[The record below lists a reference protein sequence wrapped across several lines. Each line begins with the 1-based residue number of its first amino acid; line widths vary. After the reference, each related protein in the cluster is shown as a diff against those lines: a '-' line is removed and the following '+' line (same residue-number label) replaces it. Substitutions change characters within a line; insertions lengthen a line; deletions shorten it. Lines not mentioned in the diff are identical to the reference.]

1 MLTTGSE
8 MLIIIDSLGVT
19 NVGSAE
25 EDTFEI
31 WVSLMKN
38 ESDDISEGKAEV
50 EIAPTLVDN
59 SGIDD
64 SLTIIESLGVTIEKK
79 MLWDLVFH

>member
-1 MLTTGSE
+1 MV
-8 MLIIIDSLGVT
+8 IIIDSLGVT
-19 NVGSAE
+19 NAGSAE

-31 WVSLMKN
+31 CVSLMKY
-38 ESDDISEGKAEV
+38 ESDDISEDEV
-50 EIAPTLVDN
+50 EVETAPTLVDN

>member
-1 MLTTGSE
+1 MIFQKVKL
-8 MLIIIDSLGVT
+8 
-19 NVGSAE
+19 
-25 EDTFEI
+25 
-31 WVSLMKN
+31 
-38 ESDDISEGKAEV
+38 EV

-79 MLWDLVFH
+79 MFWDLVFH